1 MQDTTFRGHPDTW
14 KDVSHC
20 RPVEYMSVLSLL
32 QMFSDSKR
40 ASPPAMKQAAG
51 SEEEGGSSWGTE
63 RSAGHEA
70 HAK

>member
-1 MQDTTFRGHPDTW
+1 
-14 KDVSHC
+14 
-20 RPVEYMSVLSLL
+20 MSILSLL